1 MIAAVRGV
9 LEGKTLDSVFVSV
22 GGITIKVQVP
32 LSLIAR
38 LNTGETVHL
47 HTYLHV
53 REDMLALY
61 GFAAAEDRDMFEQL
75 LAVGGVG
82 PRIGLGLLSG
92 MNAQQLYEAVLT
104 DDIARL
110 TAAPGVGRKLASRLV
125 LELRPRF
132 EKMVISGATTVPA
145 TAGSGNVRSQVIE
158 ALTGLGYTPPQAAQ
172 AVRTLPE
179 QGNLEDLIMQAL
191 RNLASE

>member
-9 LEGKTLDSVFVSV
+9 LEGKSLDSLYVTI
-22 GGITIKVQVP
+22 GGVTVKVQVP
-32 LSLIAR
+32 LSLVAR
-38 LNTGETVHL
+38 LNTGDAVHL

-61 GFAAAEDRDMFEQL
+61 GFTSAEDRDMFEQL

-92 MNAQQLYEAVLT
+92 MSAQQLYEAVLT
-104 DDIARL
+104 EDIARL
-110 TAAPGVGRKLASRLV
+110 TAAPGVGRKLATRLV

-132 EKMVISGATTVPA
+132 EKMVMTGTSVPV
-145 TAGSGNVRSQVIE
+145 AGGGNTRAQVIE
-158 ALTGLGYTPPQAAQ
+158 ALTGLGYTPAQAAQ
-172 AVRTLPE
+172 AVRSLPE
-179 QGNLEDLIMQAL
+179 QGGLEDLIMQAL
-191 RNLASE
+191 RNLASD